1 MGKLY
6 ELTEE
11 YANLEEWFE
20 DEEVDE
26 ETLLD
31 TLEGVEGEYNDK
43 MEAYCK
49 VIKNY
54 EALAKAK
61 KDESKNLANQARTL
75 ENRIAWMKK
84 TMYES
89 MKATGKK
96 EAGGDI
102 LKCKIAKNGGKLPLM
117 FREGMEVPLEYQ
129 KVITEPDK
137 DLIRKA
143 LEEEKELDFAYFGE
157 RGESLRI
164 R

>member
-1 MGKLY
+1 MKLY

-11 YANLEEWFE
+11 YANLEDWFE
-20 DEEVDE
+20 DEELDE

-54 EALAKAK
+54 ESLAKAK
-61 KDESKNLANQARTL
+61 KDEAKNLSNQAKTL
-75 ENRIAWMKK
+75 ENKVSWMKH

-102 LKCKIAKNGGKLPLM
+102 LSAKIVKKGG
-117 FREGMEVPLEYQ
+117 VTPLEIDEENVPITYQ
-129 KVITEPDK
+129 KAVYSVDK
-137 DLIRKA
+137 EAIRKA
-143 LEEEKELDFAYFGE
+143 LDDGQELDFAHFGE
-157 RGESLRI
+157 RGEYLKI
-164 R
+164 K